1 MRPPPLTKLFA
12 PGLVADSGAEVHAL
26 PVLLHAPRRADE
38 HAQTRLLEDVD
49 VVVVGVAH
57 GPVAH
62 VLARLLALL
71 AVDVLAV
78 TVGPLLE
85 LLHCHVLLMTW
96 NSMSVT

>member
-1 MRPPPLTKLFA
+1 MWPPSLTKLLA
-12 PGLVADSGAEVHAL
+12 PGLVANGGSQMHAL

-38 HAQTRLLEDVD
+38 HAQARLLEDVD